1 MSNKGFNPLFLSA
14 LDILTGALGV
24 FIILNFLNTRLAGVP
39 PVPPPKVA
47 EAKPDPKK
55 PALKPTTE
63 KPQPETT
70 YRPWWRKQ
78 NETPEPAQKTK
89 PEKTEPQEKP
99 ATTAQAEPKPEKP
112 APVEERIPT
121 PPQDPVAVDLM
132 KQTQGAVVL
141 LLQQPDKAKAAVEFM
156 LKQGSRTWK
165 PTRASKYQDNVF
177 QFQRGLNYFY
187 QTEIQPGT
195 YEVLVKVRRGERG
208 AAAQTIGFFGKLVPP
223 GQKSR
228 TYNFGNFDLNGA
240 QSDWTS
246 AGYFQ
251 VSNSGLIFQS
261 RLSKASEKPV
271 VQEGKPDQ
279 APASTT
285 PNTPKTEPTAPA
297 PKPKRSGKWG

>member
-24 FIILNFLNTRLAGVP
+24 FIILNFLNARLAGVP
-39 PVPPPKVA
+39 PTPPPPKMA

-55 PALKPTTE
+55 PAVKETQ
-63 KPQPETT
+63 KPQPETA

-78 NETPEPAQKTK
+78 NETPEPEQKTK
-89 PEKTEPQEKP
+89 PEEKQATPEKP
-99 ATTAQAEPKPEKP
+99 ATTTPETKP
-112 APVEERIPT
+112 APTEDRTPA

-165 PTRASKYQDNVF
+165 PTRASKFQDNDFNF
-177 QFQRGLNYFY
+177 QKSLNYFY

-228 TYNFGNFDLNGA
+228 TYNFGSFDLNGA

-261 RLSKASEKPV
+261 RLPKASEKPV
-271 VQEGKPDQ
+271 AQDAKPDP

-285 PNTPKTEPTAPA
+285 PTATKTEPTVPTS
-297 PKPKRSGKWG
+297 KPTKGRSGKWG

>member
-24 FIILNFLNTRLAGVP
+24 FIILNFLNARLAGVP
-39 PVPPPKVA
+39 PTPPPPKVA

-55 PALKPTTE
+55 PAVKPATE

-78 NETPEPAQKTK
+78 NETPEPEQKTK

-99 ATTAQAEPKPEKP
+99 ATTVQTEKP
-112 APVEERIPT
+112 VPTEERIPT

-261 RLSKASEKPV
+261 RLPKASEKPV
-271 VQEGKPDQ
+271 AQEAKPEQ
-279 APASTT
+279 VPASTT
-285 PNTPKTEPTAPA
+285 PTATKTEPTVPA
-297 PKPKRSGKWG
+297 PKPTKGRSGKWG